1 MASKFKISALTLA
14 VLASMNAFAADD
26 VAQEDNQSTVEE
38 DTVEVISVKGFK
50 GSLLKAINRK
60 RFADGVV
67 DSIHAEDIGKSTD
80 QNIGD
85 ALSRITGVT
94 VQEEDGEGTRI
105 SVRGAQ
111 ADMNQVSLNGVALTS
126 GLNGNGADPGFGQSV
141 DLSQFSSDIL
151 SSIDV
156 IKTPSADHDEGSLGA
171 NVILRTVKPLQLSER
186 RASVTLQG
194 RYNDY
199 SDDVNGKVSFSV
211 SDKFFDDTFGAILT
225 FADET
230 QNTRSD
236 SFFSGWNEFLA
247 NVESGRARHLSNGEV
262 ITEDMRAFHRGFNS
276 FGLNLNERNR
286 RTVNLG
292 LQYAPTSELDI
303 QLDLSRAE
311 QDLVFDS
318 HSMSVNTSLTR
329 GDSNNAAEHPQE
341 DWWTVDTA
349 TRVLVKNTNF
359 NTKGGLNRSI
369 GGKDV
374 STDAATLKINYQ
386 ATDELS
392 VELTAGMSRTKDD
405 SKRNLSASTATWNT
419 LAGEPNLLE
428 GQAIEPV
435 GIDCSTG
442 PCSFVFNSGSAL
454 IEPGIEGQRGT
465 YYHTSMFMP
474 FDLASQ
480 HLGGLNQ
487 HQNNNTDTNKSVF
500 LDFDY
505 DLDLGPITT
514 LEFGAKYSERVKDV
528 FIDKASLSDISVP
541 AFNEDGQQV
550 VNLLSPQFIGASEF
564 ISPNAFPVNNFMHGV
579 AADGFGLEEGWS
591 FIDPEKALSIAFQEP
606 NVRLI
611 PNPAGTK
618 KIEQDNHS
626 LYGKVNFELMDGR
639 LRGDFGLR
647 YVKTKMAVQG
657 YTSVNFD
664 KNANHLTPYDIVY
677 RKGLANESLPVCDY
691 SQLDGSVDDLVGGC
705 YEPRIT
711 HIWGAKANGPT
722 DTIPVPGADG
732 TVSAEELE
740 RTRFYQML
748 DVVYG
753 ADGNVQQIL
762 QNDSF
767 RDHPEFELF
776 SGPRYPWRVRYWVDN
791 TTDSVE
797 VAGSN
802 KFTGENVASNWLRN
816 FSVEDGSESSV
827 LLPSLNLNYQLNDEI
842 ITRFAVSR
850 TMTRPNFNDI
860 SPDSK
865 IVESIWADRG
875 WGSVGN
881 PQLKPLKSDNL
892 DLSFEWYFDDTGLAA
907 FTLYRKD
914 MKDFI
919 QQVNEVYYWADIR
932 QQYDLETISLEDL
945 LIIPDGQTPADGC
958 MPVRQTQW
966 RLALEWQ
973 FGCDELRLG
982 TKRNGASTTT
992 QGFEVNYVD
1001 TYDSLPGAWSGLGL
1015 SMNYTF
1021 ADSESDPEASELTGE
1036 LLDTFPMRY
1045 TPRHSAN
1052 TAIFWE
1058 YEGIS
1063 LRLAHRYNGI
1073 QYTGPSG
1080 QYRRWQDATN
1090 RLDFSASYKVSQNVS
1105 LSFQALNLTDD
1116 VNRQFVTAD
1125 RIKDGFVQN
1134 AEGNF
1139 LDDTGE
1145 VIGITGDDGVFMPS
1159 TIDNVDTSRL
1169 VDNLFSEGDP
1179 MRDGNVDTSK
1189 TTSLSK
1195 SGRQYRF
1202 SVRVDF

>member
-1 MASKFKISALTLA
+1 MTLA

-199 SDDVNGKVSFSV
+199 SDDFNRKISASV
-211 SDKFFDDTFGAILT
+211 SDKFLDDTVGVIFT
-225 FADET
+225 VADET
-230 QNTRSD
+230 QNTRRD
-236 SFFSGWNEFLA
+236 SFFSGWSEFLGEVDA
-247 NVESGRARHLSNGEV
+247 GRARSLQTGQV
-262 ITEDMRAFHRGFNS
+262 ITEDIRAFTRGFNS
-276 FGLNLNERNR
+276 YGLNLNERNR
-286 RTVNLG
+286 RTFNLG
-292 LQYAPTSELDI
+292 LQYAPSADLDV

-311 QDLVFDS
+311 QELVFDN
-318 HSMSVNTSLTR
+318 HAMSINTNLSR
-329 GDSNNAAEHPQE
+329 GVSGNDMDDPQE
-341 DWWTVDTA
+341 DWWTVDTE
-349 TRVLVKNTNF
+349 TRVLVKNTNQR
-359 NTKGGLNRSI
+359 TKGALNRSI
-369 GGKDV
+369 GGKEV
-374 STDAATLKINYQ
+374 STDAATLKVTYQ
-386 ATDELS
+386 ATDNLN
-392 VELTAGMSRTKDD
+392 VDLTAGFSRTKDD
-405 SKRNLSASTATWNT
+405 STRNLSASTATWNT

-428 GQAIEPV
+428 GQVIEPV
-435 GIDCSTG
+435 GVDCSSG
-442 PCSFVFNSGSAL
+442 PCDFVFSRGNAL
-454 IEPGIEGQRGT
+454 IEPGVEGVRST
-465 YYHTSMFMP
+465 FYHNSMFMP

-487 HQNNNTDTNKSVF
+487 HQNNNTDTNKSIF

-505 DLDLGPITT
+505 DLDLGPITII
-514 LEFGAKYSERVKDV
+514 EFGAKHSDRVKDV
-528 FIDKASLSDISVP
+528 FIDKANLSDISVP

-550 VNLLSPQFIGASEF
+550 VNLLSPQFIAASEF
-564 ISPNAFPVNNFMHGV
+564 ISPDAFPVDNFMHGV
-579 AADGFGLEEGWS
+579 ASESFGLERGWS
-591 FIDPEKALSIAFQEP
+591 FVDPEQALSVAFQEP

-618 KIEQDNHS
+618 KIEQDNYS
-626 LYGKVNFELMDGR
+626 LYGKLNFELMDGR
-639 LRGDFGLR
+639 LRGDVGLR
-647 YVKTKMAVQG
+647 YVKTEVAVQG
-657 YTSVNFD
+657 YTSVNYD

-677 RKGLANESLPVCDY
+677 RKGLANENLPICDY

-711 HIWGAKANGPT
+711 HIWGARANGPT
-722 DTIPVPGADG
+722 DTIPVAGPDG
-732 TVSAEELE
+732 ITTAEELE

-753 ADGNVQQIL
+753 ADGSVQEIL

-767 RDHPEFELF
+767 RDHPEYDLF
-776 SGPRYPWRVRYWVDN
+776 SGPRHPWRVRYWVDN

-797 VAGSN
+797 VPGSN
-802 KFTGENVASNWLRN
+802 KFTGEDVANNWIRN
-816 FSVEDGSESSV
+816 FSVEDEAESSI

-842 ITRFAVSR
+842 ITRFAISR

-919 QQVNEVYYWADIR
+919 QQVNEVYYWSDIR
-932 QQYDLETISLEDL
+932 EQYDLETITLDEL

-958 MPVRQTQW
+958 MPVRQTQS

-973 FGCDELRLG
+973 FGCDEIRLG

-992 QGFEVNYVD
+992 QGFEVNYID
-1001 TYDSLPGAWSGLGL
+1001 TYENLPGAWSGLGL
-1015 SMNYTF
+1015 SVNYTF
-1021 ADSESDPEASELTGE
+1021 ADSESDPEASALTGE
-1036 LLDTFPMRY
+1036 LLNTFPMRY
-1045 TPRHSAN
+1045 TPRHSGNA
-1052 TAIFWE
+1052 AVFWE

-1090 RLDFSASYKVSQNVS
+1090 RLDFSASYRINKNVS

-1116 VNRQFVTAD
+1116 LNRSFVTAE

-1134 AEGNF
+1134 ELGNF
-1139 LDDTGE
+1139 LDESGAI
-1145 VIGITGDDGVFMPS
+1145 IGTTGDDGVFTPS
-1159 TIDNVDTSRL
+1159 TLDNVDQSLL
-1169 VDNLFSEGDP
+1169 VDHLFSEGDP
-1179 MRDGNVDTSK
+1179 MRDSGVDTSK

-1195 SGRQYRF
+1195 TGRQYRL